1 MRGILADGATLP
13 ATLQPAREGSV
24 VGAAEVICSFVP
36 TRFALY
42 SAFRY
47 RASILINGSEES
59 LTASGSRE
67 LMIPGDHNQE
77 LYSGLIRLHILHH
90 ACEEPIFG
98 LGMIEELGRHGYRLS
113 AGTIYPMLHRLET
126 TGLLRSQEQRNG
138 RRRRRTYRTTRAG
151 EKALAAAK
159 QKVWELFSE
168 LFEDQHSRKRN
179 GTMRRRP

>member
-1 MRGILADGATLP
+1 MRSYPRFPSVFLSLADLHFIANFDIVLRYFDRLLVCRAGARP
-13 ATLQPAREGSV
+13 VARHFNI
-24 VGAAEVICSFVP
+24 AED
-36 TRFALY
+36 R
-42 SAFRY
+42 
-47 RASILINGSEES
+47 
-59 LTASGSRE
+59 
-67 LMIPGDHNQE
+67 NQD

-126 TGLLRSQEQRNG
+126 SGLLRSQEERNG
-138 RRRRRTYRTTRAG
+138 RRRRRTYRATRAG

-168 LFEDQHSRKRN
+168 LFEDQYSRTGNSRAGRK
-179 GTMRRRP
+179 G